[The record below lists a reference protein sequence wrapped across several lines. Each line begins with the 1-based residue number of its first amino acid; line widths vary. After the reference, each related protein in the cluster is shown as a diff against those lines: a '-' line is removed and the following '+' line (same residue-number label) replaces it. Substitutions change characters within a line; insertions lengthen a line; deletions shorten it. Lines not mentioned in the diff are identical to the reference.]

1 MKVLEGKDGFLFL
14 DNDSNGVLSQH
25 TGKTLLSEGSRAQW
39 RETLALRAQKLAE
52 VGLRLYFVVP
62 PDNHAICPEKL
73 PDSVVPAAER
83 PVHQIKAIA
92 DSIDNITF
100 VYPLPEI
107 QAEKRNQLMVC
118 TTDSHWSH
126 AAAYVAY
133 RTVMAELAKARPDIR
148 ILDWVDIT
156 FDERDFLGDLGSK
169 LAPQVTG
176 RTVYGKVT
184 APRAKQ
190 VSDNKVVNRG
200 NIVVYEQPD
209 AGLPSAV
216 MFRDSYGLWL
226 SPFLAQSFRRLV
238 VIASPVYEHDYI
250 LEEKPDFVLMELSER
265 FLIRPPNDLT
275 DPTTRALI
283 AAKVAQAG
291 S

>member
-14 DNDSNGVLSQH
+14 DNDSNGVVSQH
-25 TGKTLLSEGSRAQW
+25 TGKSLLSEQSSAQW
-39 RETLALRAQKLAE
+39 RETFTLRAQKLAE
-52 VGLRLYFVVP
+52 VGLRLYFMVP

-73 PDSVVPAAER
+73 PDSVVPADVR

-92 DSIDNITF
+92 DSIDNVTF
-100 VYPLPEI
+100 VYPLAEI
-107 QAEKRNQLMVC
+107 QAEARNQLMVC

-126 AAAYVAY
+126 AAAFVAY
-133 RTVMAELAKARPDIR
+133 RALMAELARARPDIR

-169 LAPQVTG
+169 LSPQITG

-184 APRAKQ
+184 TPRSKQ

-209 AGLPSAV
+209 ASLPSAV

-238 VIASPVYEHDYI
+238 VIASPVYEHDYV

-283 AAKVAQAG
+283 EAKAAQA
-291 S
+291 